1 MVQCYRDGKQCPP
14 GPQSAVNGTG
24 IAGLPLAAYR
34 DSSSEALAAADPLLN
49 PALQCMTSA
58 KGRNL
63 KPVPLAVDLDSDVAS
78 EPESGAGKFTCG
90 LQQRNG
96 QLLR

>member
-1 MVQCYRDGKQCPP
+1 MVQCFGIQYP
-14 GPQSAVNGTG
+14 PQSAINGG
-24 IAGLPLAAYR
+24 IAGLPLAAYG
-34 DSSSEALAAADPLLN
+34 DSSSEAAADPLLN

-58 KGRNL
+58 NGRNL
-63 KPVPLAVDLDSDVAS
+63 KPVPLPVDLDSDVAS